1 MSKSKYEIME
11 NKLVDASVERN
22 LPNLVEDWFIEYV
35 CKDVKR
41 SQMGWY
47 LLSAYPRYF
56 GDMGIYLGFDYKTAV
71 KELEYWLQLIE

>member
-1 MSKSKYEIME
+1 MQ

-22 LPNLVEDWFIEYV
+22 LPNLVEDWIIEYV

-47 LLSAYPRYF
+47 LLTSYPRYF
-56 GDMGIYLGFDYKTAV
+56 GDMGIYLGSDYKTAV
-71 KELEYWLQLIE
+71 KELEYWLDYIE

>member
-1 MSKSKYEIME
+1 MQ

-22 LPNLVEDWFIEYV
+22 LPNLVEDWIIEYV

-47 LLSAYPRYF
+47 LLTSYPRYF
-56 GDMGIYLGFDYKTAV
+56 GDMGIYLGSDYKTAV
-71 KELEYWLQLIE
+71 KELEYLLDYIE

>member
-1 MSKSKYEIME
+1 MQ

-22 LPNLVEDWFIEYV
+22 LPNLVEDWFIDYV
-35 CKDVKR
+35 RKDVKR

-47 LLSAYPRYF
+47 LLTSYPRYF

-71 KELEYWLQLIE
+71 KELEYWLDYIE

>member
-1 MSKSKYEIME
+1 ME

-22 LPNLVEDWFIEYV
+22 LPNLVEDWIIEYV

-47 LLSAYPRYF
+47 LLTSYPRYL
-56 GDMGIYLGFDYKTAV
+56 GDMGIYLGSDYKTAV